1 MSFYSQPNYYQSL
14 LGISSIDNVNSYA
27 INTTNINTQNIT
39 VSSLGSGIVSSNSG
53 LLENAI
59 IGGGLDFSSNT
70 LTNTGVNFL
79 SSGDTNFIIN
89 NNGGALDI
97 SLSPNVTI
105 STSLTIG
112 TLSGILK
119 ATTGLISGSST
130 TDDLPEGASN
140 QYFTTSRARNA
151 FTATLPISI
160 LSGLISLGYNTGNL
174 KITASQLNTIQDIT
188 TSSSPIFSR
197 IANSSISSSN
207 VLIGNNTGAAI
218 TTSSFNCAIGSGALQ
233 SCITTGSN
241 TAVGYQALN
250 QCVGSSNTSLG
261 QTAGYSV
268 TSGGNNVFCGW
279 QAGRGGNP
287 LTTGTYC
294 TYLGSSSFPSG
305 GGVNGEVV
313 IGAGIGSG
321 SNTTTIYAGSGVYFS
336 NLTSGLLKSTSGLI
350 GQAASSDFVASITG
364 TANQVVASSSTGA
377 ITLSLPQSIGTS
389 SSPQFSRL
397 LNSSIGTSNV
407 LIGSNTCVNI
417 STGGGNTIIGSNAGS
432 CITSGTFNV
441 ALGANCFGGSGG
453 MTTIDAVNVAI
464 GKNALYSCSSTATD
478 NVAIGY
484 NALQSVTTGSGNI
497 AIGYNMA
504 SSLTTGSNNI
514 YLGHGTTP
522 SSVSVSDESVLNVSA
537 TNVTGKGAN
546 TMFINATAG
555 VYGYIPY
562 AYNLFNNNANVVSH
576 VEQWV
581 LNTSGGA
588 NTGTSPTITSGVLTG
603 FPLGKYMI
611 SVSGS
616 FFGSSQTIYP
626 SIQYKASGGSFVTVA
641 NIGVSAGGFWFQSMA
656 LSANVVI
663 SNVNDA
669 IQLYYPTTGVY
680 GAGNPGSDPAYYV
693 SAGNYLPR
701 YMTINYISI

>member
-1 MSFYSQPNYYQSL
+1 MSYYTQPGFYRSM
-14 LGISSIDNVNSYA
+14 LGIAEFDGNVSSNQIF
-27 INTTNINTQNIT
+27 TQSIT
-39 VSSLGSGIVSSNSG
+39 VSNIGTGLVSSASG

-79 SSGDTNFIIN
+79 ASGDTNFLIN
-89 NNGGALDI
+89 NNSGAFDI

-112 TLSGILK
+112 SLSGILK

-140 QYFTTSRARNA
+140 QYFTTSRARSA

-160 LSGLISLGYNTGNL
+160 LTGVISLGYNTGNL
-174 KITASQLNTIQDIT
+174 KITANQLNTIQNIAT
-188 TSSSPIFSR
+188 NSTPIFAR
-197 IANSSISSSN
+197 ISDSSVSTNN
-207 VLIGNNTGAAI
+207 VLIGNNSGSSL
-218 TTSSFNCAIGSGALQ
+218 TTAGFNCAVGSGALQ
-233 SCITTGSN
+233 SITTTGSN

-279 QAGRGGNP
+279 QAGRGSNP
-287 LTTGTYC
+287 LTTGNFC
-294 TYLGSSSFPSG
+294 TYLGSSSLPSG
-305 GGVNGEVV
+305 GAVNGEIVL
-313 IGAGIGSG
+313 GSGIGSG
-321 SNTTTIYAGSGVYFS
+321 SNTTTIYAGNGLYVS

-350 GQAASSDFVASITG
+350 SQAASSDFVASITG

-389 SSPQFSRL
+389 SSPQFARI
-397 LNSSIGTSNV
+397 LNSSIGLTNV
-407 LIGSNTCVNI
+407 LIGTNTGT
-417 STGGGNTIIGSNAGS
+417 SLTTGGGNTFIGAGS
-432 CITSGTFNV
+432 GTSVTSGTFNV
-441 ALGANCFGGSGG
+441 AIGAGCLGGSGA
-453 MTTIDAVNVAI
+453 MNVINACNVAI
-464 GKNALYSCSSTATD
+464 GKNALYSCATTATD
-478 NVAIGY
+478 NFAVGY

-497 AIGYNMA
+497 AIGYFMA
-504 SSLTTGSNNI
+504 NTLTTGSNNI

-522 SSVSVSDESVLNVSA
+522 SAVSVSDECVLNVSA

-546 TMFINATAG
+546 TCFINATAG
-555 VYGYIPY
+555 LFSYIPLS
-562 AYNLFNNNANVVSH
+562 YNLWNNNAAVSAH

-581 LNTSGGA
+581 SNTAGGA
-588 NTGTSPTITSGVLTG
+588 NFGTAPTITAGVLTG
-603 FPLGKYMI
+603 LTLGKYNI
-611 SVSGS
+611 AITGT
-616 FFGSSQTIYP
+616 FFGSAQTLYP

-641 NIGVSAGGFWFQSMA
+641 VIAVSFPGAWFSPMA
-656 LSANVVI
+656 LTANVQI
-663 SNVNDA
+663 SNVADA

-680 GAGNPGSDPAYYV
+680 GAGNPGSDPSYYV

-701 YMTINYISI
+701 YMSINYISL

>member
-1 MSFYSQPNYYQSL
+1 MNSYYNPYYRSL
-14 LGISSIDNVNSYA
+14 LGVSTIDNVNASQ
-27 INTTNINTQNIT
+27 INTQNLTI
-39 VSSLGSGIVSSNSG
+39 SSLGTGLVSSSSGNIQNAVIGTGLNFAGNTISNSG
-53 LLENAI
+53 VTLLTGTSNQVLASASTGSVTLSLPQSI
-59 IGGGLDFSSNT
+59 ATTSSPAFA
-70 LTNTGVNFL
+70 G
-79 SSGDTNFIIN
+79 
-89 NNGGALDI
+89 
-97 SLSPNVTI
+97 
-105 STSLTIG
+105 LTIG

-174 KITASQLNTIQDIT
+174 KITASQLNTIQDIS

-218 TTSSFNCAIGSGALQ
+218 TTSQFNTAVGSGALQ
-233 SCITTGSN
+233 SIITTGSN
-241 TAVGYQALN
+241 IAVGYQALN

-287 LTTGTYC
+287 LTTGNYC

-313 IGAGIGSG
+313 IGNGIGSG
-321 SNTTTIYAGSGVYFS
+321 SNTCTIYAGSGVYFS
-336 NLTSGLLKSTSGLI
+336 NLTTGLLKSTSGLI

-397 LNSSIGTSNV
+397 LNSSIGLTNV
-407 LIGSNTCVNI
+407 LIGTGSGTSI
-417 STGGGNTIIGSNAGS
+417 TSGGGNTIVGSNAGS

-441 ALGANCFGGSGG
+441 ALGAGCLGGSGG

-464 GKNALYSCSSTATD
+464 GKNALYSCATTATD
-478 NVAIGY
+478 NFAVGY

-497 AIGYNMA
+497 AIGYSMA
-504 SSLTTGSNNI
+504 STLTTGSNNI

-522 SSVSVSDESVLNVSA
+522 SSVSVSDEGVLNVSA

-555 VYGYIPY
+555 VYSYVPAYYFGY
-562 AYNLFNNNANVVSH
+562 F
-576 VEQWV
+576 
-581 LNTSGGA
+581 
-588 NTGTSPTITSGVLTG
+588 
-603 FPLGKYMI
+603 
-611 SVSGS
+611 
-616 FFGSSQTIYP
+616 SS
-626 SIQYKASGGSFVTVA
+626 ASGGNFTPTSLSSRGITTNTNLITLPYIGTYEIILSGTVITSSVPFAIYHYVAGVLYPYAGINNQYYGSVIGYLPVSYTSFVTTTTVNTTTNFTYYTPSFGSINTA
-641 NIGVSAGGFWFQSMA
+641 APTFITIKYIG
-656 LSANVVI
+656 L
-663 SNVNDA
+663 
-669 IQLYYPTTGVY
+669 
-680 GAGNPGSDPAYYV
+680 
-693 SAGNYLPR
+693 
-701 YMTINYISI
+701 